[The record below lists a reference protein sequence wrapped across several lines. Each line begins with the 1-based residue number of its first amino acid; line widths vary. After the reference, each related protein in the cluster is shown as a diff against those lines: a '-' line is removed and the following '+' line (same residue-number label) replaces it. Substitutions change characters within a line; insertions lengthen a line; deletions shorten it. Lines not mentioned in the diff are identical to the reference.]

1 MLDIY
6 VESRLC
12 EGELGF
18 LSVLPGVEGVA
29 GFFFL
34 LIVKSEERGKKRCQN
49 WYFRNCQPTQI
60 ANSAE
65 MRPFAGREACP
76 EEKSGEVPGPS
87 PARA

>member
-34 LIVKSEERGKKRCQN
+34 LIVKSERKEAKKGVRTGILEIVSLPRLQ
-49 WYFRNCQPTQI
+49 TVL
-60 ANSAE
+60 
-65 MRPFAGREACP
+65 
-76 EEKSGEVPGPS
+76 K
-87 PARA
+87 